1 MSSSLIDDKMGSSKS
16 KARTVHRVF
25 QRKPSICLDLLQPT
39 TAPVRPRDATV
50 YVRLASEHQVER
62 IRRFEDDGITED
74 WLLSKNKSFYSHYK
88 DGRFV
93 KYPGKEDVKEAEANL
108 IGEAV
113 PPMTPGLGTRRRPC
127 INFCT
132 QFSSQS
138 GRGIQSF
145 DQVEWDR

>member
-1 MSSSLIDDKMGSSKS
+1 MTRWSRP
-16 KARTVHRVF
+16 KAQARAVHRVF
-25 QRKPSICLDLLQPT
+25 HESRPT

-50 YVRLASEHQVER
+50 YVRLASKHQFER
-62 IRRFEDDGITED
+62 IRRFDDGITED
-74 WLLSKNKSFYSHYK
+74 WLLSKKKSFYGHYK
-88 DGRFV
+88 DGRCV
-93 KYPGKEDVKEAEANL
+93 KYPGKEDVKKAEANL

-113 PPMTPGLGTRRRPC
+113 PPMTPGLGTRSRPC
-127 INFCT
+127 INSST